1 MREKIDPYS
10 QWLGLPEGPR
20 PPHLYALLGLLP
32 FANDVEAVL
41 ESSRRQMACIKPY
54 EDHPEPI
61 ARRKVQ
67 EIMNQIGMARAVL
80 RDAVKKAE
88 YDRRLREH
96 LQREGLLPEGEA
108 EAVQP
113 DAQPAGQSSEAETG
127 PGSLT
132 LTVVSEGGVV
142 QRTVHPDPELST
154 VLGRDASC
162 TIQLDDR
169 SVKPRHARV
178 YCRHGRWYA
187 AREDPRAEI
196 VVNGQPCT
204 RALLADGDS
213 FGIGPFEIKV
223 SKE

>member
-1 MREKIDPYS
+1 MGEKIDPYS

-20 PPHLYALLGLLP
+20 PPHLYALLGLAP
-32 FANDVEAVL
+32 FSNDVEAVL

-80 RDAVKKAE
+80 RDAAKKAE
-88 YDRRLREH
+88 YDRRLRDH
-96 LQREGLLPEGEA
+96 LQREGLLPEDAPEA
-108 EAVQP
+108 
-113 DAQPAGQSSEAETG
+113 AQPAAQPAAQTRAAEAG
-127 PGSLT
+127 PGGLT
-132 LTVVSEGGVV
+132 LTVVSEGGAV
-142 QRTVHPDPELST
+142 QQTVHPDPKLST

-187 AREDPRAEI
+187 AREDSGAEI

-204 RALLADGDS
+204 RALLADGDA
-213 FGIGPFEIKV
+213 FGIGPFEIRV